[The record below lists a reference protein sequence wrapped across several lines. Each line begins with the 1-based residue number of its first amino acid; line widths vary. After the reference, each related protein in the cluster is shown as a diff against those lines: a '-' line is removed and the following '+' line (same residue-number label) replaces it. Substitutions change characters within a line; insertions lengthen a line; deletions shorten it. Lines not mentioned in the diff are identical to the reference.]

1 VSQGNGNGVIVWAE
15 RVPARLSW
23 SELEERVRNV
33 GKLKRAL
40 PFYVGD
46 LVLACDEHGEK
57 GSQLINEFG
66 YSEGALANLRYVS
79 RRFPPDER
87 SVAVPWSIYQT
98 VAPLDKRTRDKLITQ
113 VLSGEIDRAG
123 IRALVRAKNGE
134 SDTVGENQTAQ
145 PPLVEALILVGKL
158 LSREAGGEDV
168 SDLLAPALDDL
179 ISYAMQRLGRLRPK
193 KVAVG

>member
-1 VSQGNGNGVIVWAE
+1 MSQNGIIVWAE

-66 YSEGALANLRYVS
+66 YSEGALANLRYVAK
-79 RRFPPDER
+79 RFPPDER
-87 SVAVPWSIYQT
+87 DSGLPWSVYQSI
-98 VAPLDKRTRDKLITQ
+98 APFDKRTRDRLVNEALDGKIT
-113 VLSGEIDRAG
+113 RAG
-123 IRALVRAKNGE
+123 IRALSNGHNARTKE
-134 SDTVGENQTAQ
+134 PPAN
-145 PPLVEALILVGKL
+145 PLVDALVLVGKL
-158 LSREAGGEDV
+158 LVREDQGEDV
-168 SDLLAPALDDL
+168 LDLLEPALDEL
-179 ISYAMQRLGRLRPK
+179 VSEAMGKLAEIGKRAGAKAR
-193 KVAVG
+193 